1 MLTKYKHGPYPPW
14 PPCSGSLCTVVR
26 KRAVF
31 HPLSPYLSAIQEKG
45 EGDEGGG
52 KIKVICCYLEPVISL
67 NVKREKEIV

>member
-45 EGDEGGG
+45 EGDEGGA
-52 KIKVICCYLEPVISL
+52 KS
-67 NVKREKEIV
+67 R

>member
-52 KIKVICCYLEPVISL
+52 KIRVIYCYLEPVISL